1 MTDPAAAPEY
11 REKIARQALEAY
23 KAWIDDETGQMMMPF
38 QAVGEAM
45 SCTRWLLDM
54 LESRPETGPKITGK
68 ANTAIKHLGAREMR
82 DVLSA
87 LAVRCP
93 AAVLDAIAE
102 TGH

>member
-1 MTDPAAAPEY
+1 MTGLTQEERDYRARTARAALDGY
-11 REKIARQALEAY
+11 DR
-23 KAWIDDETGQMMMPF
+23 WVTDETGTMPLDF
-38 QAVGEAM
+38 EAVGNAV
-45 SCTRWLLDM
+45 SCAGWLLEM
-54 LESRPETGPKITGK
+54 LTASGPRVTGQ
-68 ANTAIKHLGAREMR
+68 ANTAIKSLGARQLR